1 MVYVPS
7 FPPFAFTDSSGF
19 YINLPIGALSAI
31 FLFLIN
37 IPDSLNKAKVKN
49 AKVLSTLSK
58 LDLVGFFLFTP
69 FTIMFLL
76 ALEWGG
82 IEYPWDS
89 ATIFGLFCGAGVI
102 LVIFATWEHHV
113 GDEAMVPFSMLR
125 KRVVWSSCLVAGF
138 FSGCM
143 FTSSYYLPIY
153 FQAVKGVSP
162 VLSGVY
168 VLPSILS
175 QMIMAVVSGV
185 LGEFSGFQIE
195 T

>member
-7 FPPFAFTDSSGF
+7 FPLFAFTNFLGF

-37 IPDSLNKAKVKN
+37 IPDRLDKAR
-49 AKVLSTLSK
+49 AKKATVLSTLSK
-58 LDLVGFFLFTP
+58 LDLVGFSLFTP

-82 IEYPWDS
+82 IEYPWNS
-89 ATIFGLFCGAGVI
+89 ATIFGLLCGAGGT

-113 GDEAMVPFSMLR
+113 GNEAMVPYFMLR

-162 VLSGVY
+162 ALSGVY
-168 VLPSILS
+168 ILPSILS
-175 QMIMAVVSGV
+175 QMMTAVISGV
-185 LGEFSGFQIE
+185 LGEFSSF
-195 T
+195 